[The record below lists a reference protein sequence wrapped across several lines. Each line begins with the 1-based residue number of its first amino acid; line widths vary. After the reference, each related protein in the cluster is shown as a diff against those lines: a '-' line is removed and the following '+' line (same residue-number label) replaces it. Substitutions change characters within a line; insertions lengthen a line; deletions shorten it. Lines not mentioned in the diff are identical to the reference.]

1 MVVKSTFHG
10 TYHYY
15 ENINGKVKKVEK
27 VFTDRKKYDEF
38 MKKVPVMP
46 SIGSFFGFKADR
58 KKALA
63 SKTKLAK
70 KGSCKNCVTK
80 KPITKKKK

>member
-27 VFTDRKKYDEF
+27 VFTDRKKYDDF
-38 MKKVPVMP
+38 MKKAPAMP
-46 SIGSFFGFKADR
+46 SLGSFFAVTPM
-58 KKALA
+58 KKALP
-63 SKTKLAK
+63 AK
-70 KGSCKNCVTK
+70 KASCKGCATK
-80 KPITKKKK
+80 KPVAKKKK